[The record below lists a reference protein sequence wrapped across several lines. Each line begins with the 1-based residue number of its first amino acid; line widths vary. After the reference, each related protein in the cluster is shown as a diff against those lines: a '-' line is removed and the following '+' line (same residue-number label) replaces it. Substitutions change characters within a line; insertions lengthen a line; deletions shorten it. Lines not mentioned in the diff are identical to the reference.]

1 MFFKAPNPLSPFL
14 KEIWH
19 WKQVDTES
27 LPWILPSYEFELVF
41 HLTSPPYIYPL
52 TGEPI
57 RLPLAH
63 WVGPQNKRW
72 KIVSTEK
79 LNLISIRFQAGS
91 PYELFKESALTY
103 LNRFP
108 SIENTSFSPFLK
120 LSSLV
125 SESETLNTEGIH
137 KFVASLT
144 EILESYLG
152 EIKPIDANVSFAFH
166 ELTNATAGI
175 YEIAK
180 KTGISRKQLERGMKQ
195 VYGLPPGE
203 LRKMHR
209 ILAMIR
215 NPNYYKSEKMET
227 RFTDLA
233 YDYGYT
239 DQSHLIRD
247 FKSVTGYLPKDW
259 FKNFEKMS
267 YFYNS

>member
-1 MFFKAPNPLSPFL
+1 MFFKVPNPLSPFI

-41 HLTSPPYIYPL
+41 HLTSPPSIYPL
-52 TGEPI
+52 SGPPI
-57 RLPLAH
+57 HLPLVH

-72 KIVSTEK
+72 KLVSTEK
-79 LNLISIRFQAGS
+79 LNLISIRFHAGS
-91 PYELFKESALTY
+91 PYELFKESALTF

-108 SIENTSFSPFLK
+108 PLDSATFSAFLK
-120 LSSLV
+120 LTSVLSEKESLSAEV
-125 SESETLNTEGIH
+125 IGKFETM
-137 KFVASLT
+137 VT
-144 EILESYLG
+144 EILEGYRKG
-152 EIKPIDANVSFAFH
+152 IKSIDANVNFAFQ
-166 ELTNATAGI
+166 ELTNAKASI
-175 YEIAK
+175 EEIAI

-195 VYGLPPGE
+195 VYGFAPGE
-203 LRKMHR
+203 LRKIHR

-215 NPNYYKSEKMET
+215 NPNYYKSENMES
-227 RFTDLA
+227 RLTDLA
-233 YDYGYT
+233 YDFGYT